1 MSSQLKSTFLK
12 YPLFLVLLTF
22 SSHFSVYSQTFS
34 LKVNLSVAQQIKA
47 NFKSSGRLYMFITT
61 DSTSEPVHNV
71 WPNFYTKSD
80 YVFAKNFEWNAGQ
93 ILKIHDDKG
102 WDCWNRNGITSLK
115 KLPANTYYIQFLWQ
129 QNFEGFAVTD
139 EQNLRSQKIKIEL
152 NSSQT
157 IDATLTELNQRW
169 NLKEHPHIKYE
180 KIKSDT
186 LSSWHSKTIY
196 EHVGVLLPSH
206 YFEHPNKEYP
216 IYYYIG
222 GGDSDCRY
230 LSLTMDLSK
239 EFAEWWM
246 SDDAPQIII
255 VYLDGTQNRNFY
267 HLDSDNLG
275 PHGASLIN
283 EVIPFIEKKYRGTTS
298 ATTRFIGGCS
308 TGGYGSLALQLF
320 YPTMFNGV
328 YSYSPDPISFT
339 NCLYTDIYKE
349 SNYFYD
355 TYGYTKMFNELGRTN
370 RPISVKDWVSF
381 ENVLG
386 KSGTYL
392 DANHGS
398 AVSALTFSPK
408 GENGLPLPMF
418 DAVTGEIDH
427 AVVTHWSNYDL
438 NLYIA
443 NNWDKIGT
451 DLTGKIYISSNERDD
466 YFLDGAVR
474 VFENTLSN
482 LSEPLPNATIEWVPG
497 NGHCHAYKIGAP
509 HMMVLQ
515 MIEERIGKMQ

>member
-1 MSSQLKSTFLK
+1 MNYLLKLI
-12 YPLFLVLLTF
+12 LVIFISYFNGYTKAC
-22 SSHFSVYSQTFS
+22 S
-34 LKVNLSVAQQIKA
+34 LKLNLSVDE
-47 NFKSSGRLYMFITT
+47 NMRSSFKSSGRLFIFITT
-61 DSTSEPVHNV
+61 DPNSEPAHNV

-80 YVFAKNFEWNAGQ
+80 FVFAKNYDWNSDQ
-93 ILKIHDDKG
+93 TLKIKSGKG
-102 WDCWNRNGITSLK
+102 WDNWNRAGIASLDS
-115 KLPANTYYIQFLWQ
+115 LPSNTYYIQVLWQ

-139 EQNLRSQKIKIEL
+139 EQNLRSQKIKVEL
-152 NSSQT
+152 HSSQT
-157 IDATLTELNQRW
+157 INIELTELNQRW

-180 KIKSDT
+180 KLKSDT
-186 LSSWHSKTIY
+186 LSGWWGKPMF

-206 YFEHPNKEYP
+206 YFENPKKEYP

-239 EFAEWWM
+239 DFAKWWV

-267 HLDSDNLG
+267 HLDSENLG
-275 PHGASLIN
+275 PHGASLVN
-283 EVIPFIEKKYRGTTS
+283 EVIPYIENKYRGTTTP
-298 ATTRFIGGCS
+298 TTRFIGGCS

-320 YPTMFNGV
+320 YPETFNGV

-339 NCLYTDIYKE
+339 NCLYTNIYVE

-355 TYGYTKMFNELGRTN
+355 AFGYSKMFNELGRTN
-370 RPISVKDWVSF
+370 NPISVKDWVSF

-386 KSGTYL
+386 RSGTYL

-418 DAVTGEIDH
+418 DSHTGEIDH
-427 AVVTHWSNYDL
+427 DVALQWAKYDL
-438 NLYIA
+438 TKYIHE
-443 NNWDKIGT
+443 NWSKIGQ
-451 DLTGKIYISSNERDD
+451 DLAGKIYVSSNERDD

-474 VFENTLSN
+474 VFESTLSQLAN
-482 LSEPLPNATIEWVPG
+482 PVPNATIEWVSG

-515 MIEERIGKMQ
+515 MIEERISHME